1 MVPVAAVQTDQS
13 GSYVLVVG
21 ADNKVRQQPVT
32 LGQQIGQDFIV
43 TQGLS
48 GGEHVIVAGLQK
60 VRPGETVQPSPAPA
74 PPQGTASGAPAAA
87 QIDNGG

>member
-21 ADNKVRQQPVT
+21 TDNKVRQQPVT
-32 LGQQIGQDFIV
+32 LGQQIGENFIV
-43 TQGLS
+43 TRGLS

-60 VRPGETVQPSPAPA
+60 VRPGQTVRAEPAPMQGAESGSA
-74 PPQGTASGAPAAA
+74 PSGRVE
-87 QIDNGG
+87 NGG